1 MLFRGLRVE
10 GNQAETMFG
19 HNVTAESHFGMGSSP
34 SGLRPS
40 HSAEHMPQVGGEAP
54 VLERGV
60 VVGKYR
66 VQNSVALSRNSQ
78 LYRVEHHLTGASAI
92 LKIGNRGTVDRI
104 REEASVLA
112 TLDSPLIPGLLQ
124 VGRLSERH
132 GHDACFVMEE
142 APGRTLRE
150 LLRRQRRLDPV
161 VAVRIALDV
170 AAALHTCHQRHI
182 VHGDVKPE
190 NIVVDDASGQIRTT
204 LIDFGSARNER
215 HKGTGAPATATP
227 AYAAPEVL
235 GGHEPTVIS
244 DVYSLA
250 SVLYETL
257 SGAPPVPQD
266 GSGRHIPLGDLVPS
280 DVTLSRIVSEAL
292 REDPS
297 RRPAS
302 VAAFAQA
309 LAAIEPGELIATGG
323 FGGEAAPAQ
332 QDLDTLEMA
341 EISADPPPEA
351 MASRPWRGDHSGLL
365 SLEHPVVWAFA
376 GDPGTDQPQVIEA
389 LDSLSERY
397 QVESLD
403 AQARANKRIELLSGA
418 PPPWV
423 ILFGDLHVLLAEPLL
438 EEARRQGETS
448 RLLVSTHANW
458 DLLNTSV
465 NACGLHA
472 QVCLPCAQEQL
483 VDAVEAM
490 IVRALDLRRAYDT
503 IRLALR
509 DAKED
514 LHSLQLHSS

>member
-1 MLFRGLRVE
+1 
-10 GNQAETMFG
+10 
-19 HNVTAESHFGMGSSP
+19 
-34 SGLRPS
+34 
-40 HSAEHMPQVGGEAP
+40 MPQVRGEVP

-66 VQNSVALSRNSQ
+66 VQNPIAQSRSSQ
-78 LYRVEHHLTGASAI
+78 LYRVEHHLTGASAV
-92 LKIGNRGTVDRI
+92 LKVGNRGTVDRI

-112 TLDSPLIPGLLQ
+112 TLDSPFIPGLLQ

-132 GHDACFVMEE
+132 GRGACFVMEE

-170 AAALHTCHQRHI
+170 AAALQTCHQRHI

-190 NIVVDDASGQIRTT
+190 NIVVDDAAGQIRTT
-204 LIDFGSARNER
+204 LIDFSSARTER
-215 HKGTGAPATATP
+215 NRDAMAPVMATP

-235 GGHEPTVIS
+235 GGDEPTVIS
-244 DVYSLA
+244 DLYSLA
-250 SVLYETL
+250 SVLYEAL
-257 SGAPPVPQD
+257 SGTPPVPLD
-266 GSGRHIPLGDLVPS
+266 ASGRHMPLGEVVPS
-280 DVTLSRIVSEAL
+280 DVTLSNIVSEAL

-309 LAAIEPGELIATGG
+309 LAAIELGELVATGG

-341 EISADPPPEA
+341 EIAADPPPEA
-351 MASRPWRGDHSGLL
+351 MASRPWTGDHTGLL

-389 LDSLSERY
+389 LESLSERY
-397 QVESLD
+397 RVESLD
-403 AQARANKRIELLSGA
+403 AEARADKRIELLSGSS
-418 PPPWV
+418 PPWV
-423 ILFGDLHVLLAEPLL
+423 ILCGDLHVLLGEPLL

-472 QVCLPCAQEQL
+472 QVCLPCDPQQL
-483 VDAVEAM
+483 ADAIEAM
-490 IVRALDLRRAYDT
+490 IVRARDLRRAYDT